1 MTPDGTLSGLR
12 FLVVED
18 ETMVA
23 MMIEDMLTDL
33 GCVIVGTAGT
43 VANALAIAACDEVAL
58 DGAVLDVN
66 LGGERVFP
74 VADALARRGIPF
86 VFSTGYGKSG
96 ISADYADRPLVAKP
110 FHPLAF
116 RQALVTALARKRIC
130 PDP

>member
-1 MTPDGTLSGLR
+1 MMPDGSLSGLR

-23 MMIEDMLTDL
+23 MLIEDMLTDL
-33 GCVIVGTAGT
+33 GCIIVGTAGT
-43 VANALAIAACDEVAL
+43 VAKALAIATCDEVAL
-58 DGAVLDVN
+58 DGAILDVN

-86 VFSTGYGKSG
+86 VFSTGYGRSG
-96 ISADYADRPLVAKP
+96 ISAEYAARPLVAKP
-110 FHPLAF
+110 FHPVAF
-116 RQALVTALARKRIC
+116 RQALVMALTHKRLC